1 MGVKREI
8 LALLRKVLDSA
19 LRPSDLGADDAA
31 PRGEL
36 PITKA
41 QHHRRAEDV
50 MWFRRPIRVNARAK
64 NYGVQL
70 HGFCTYTAA
79 FIVAARFFIHLVR
92 PMNHI
97 FE

>member
-8 LALLRKVLDSA
+8 LALLRKVLDGTF
-19 LRPSDLGADDAA
+19 RPNDLGADDAA

-36 PITKA
+36 PISKVK
-41 QHHRRAEDV
+41 HHRCAEDV
-50 MWFRRPIRVNARAK
+50 MWFRRPIRVNVRAK

-79 FIVAARFFIHLVR
+79 LIVAARLFLYIWCGR
-92 PMNHI
+92 
-97 FE
+97 